1 MSAII
6 TPPTHLLNWIVV
18 GLAIICCKVCQ
29 NIALFLL
36 ISYLFA
42 FLMQLLSHLNASVR
56 VYNTAS
62 VKCYSFVP
70 SSVLLFTSIVD
81 ENGHGNCYILS
92 VYDFQLCW
100 GTIVLIFVEDASIEK
115 RHYTWIRKHVNKMA
129 LVSQCQLKVIPRSHV
144 LQDKFLS
151 LYILNVYCFF
161 LMK

>member
-100 GTIVLIFVEDASIEK
+100 GTSINICWGRFYWKAPLYMDPEA
-115 RHYTWIRKHVNKMA
+115 REQNGFGES
-129 LVSQCQLKVIPRSHV
+129 VSAESYSKKPR
-144 LQDKFLS
+144 FAR
-151 LYILNVYCFF
+151 
-161 LMK
+161 

>member
-36 ISYLFA
+36 ISYLRFWCNFYHIWTRA
-42 FLMQLLSHLNASVR
+42 CVYITPRQWNVTVSFLLL
-56 VYNTAS
+56 
-62 VKCYSFVP
+62 CYYLR
-70 SSVLLFTSIVD
+70 VLLMKMDMEIVIYYQCMTSNYV
-81 ENGHGNCYILS
+81 EGL
-92 VYDFQLCW
+92 
-100 GTIVLIFVEDASIEK
+100 VLIFVEDASIEK